1 MTTKLTQALVDRA
14 NEDHPQGSQVYDDEV
29 SGLRLVVG
37 KKSASWKLVGRIN
50 DGTDRYVS
58 IIIGRSDEVSLK
70 TARTRAT
77 ELRLALRRGEDPR
90 RQKVAVPTVEQALER
105 YIESRGDDLRPRTV
119 EFYRGKLKTGLGSL
133 MKLPV
138 DRVDRDTV
146 RSLHEKL
153 TKKSGPAAANGAM
166 RIMKMLWND
175 VARTH
180 DLPPN
185 PVSRAVRLHRETPRD
200 WAVPPSGMPELWRR
214 LDGVEDRLRRAAW
227 MTMLL
232 SGLRCGDVLTM
243 RWENIDEDGVL
254 TLPSPKGGE
263 RKAFKLPLTR
273 LVLQELE
280 HVRQLTRPLESK
292 WVFASSV
299 SKSGHIEELRRT
311 EQFPYAPHA
320 MRHSWRTFALEAGV
334 EVGMTMVLMNHRPA
348 GVTWNYVT
356 RSNLL
361 GGMREAAEKV
371 AAKIASYRG
380 GQRD

>member
-14 NEDHPQGSQVYDDEV
+14 NDDHSQGTQVYDDEV

-50 DGTDRYVS
+50 DGTERYVS
-58 IIIGRSDEVSLK
+58 IIIGRADEVSLK

-90 RQKVAVPTVEQALER
+90 RQKVVVPTVEQAMER
-105 YIESRGDDLRPRTV
+105 YIESRGKDLRPRTV
-119 EFYRGKLKTGLGSL
+119 EFYKGKLKTGLGTL

-138 DRVDRDTV
+138 DRVDRDMV
-146 RSLHEKL
+146 RALHEKL
-153 TKKSGPAAANGAM
+153 TKKNGPAAANGSM

-200 WAVPPSGMPELWRR
+200 WAVSPSEMPELWRR
-214 LDGVEDRLRRAAW
+214 LDTIEDRLRRAAW

-232 SGLRCGDVLTM
+232 SGLRCGDVVNM
-243 RWENIDEDGVL
+243 RWEHIDEDGVL

-280 HVRQLTRPLESK
+280 HVRQLTKPLESQ
-292 WVFASSV
+292 WVFASSL
-299 SKSGHIEELRRT
+299 SKSGHIEEMRRT
-311 EQFPYAPHA
+311 EQFPYPPHA

-356 RSNLL
+356 RANLL
-361 GGMREAAEKV
+361 GGMREAAETV
-371 AAKIASYRG
+371 AAKIASYRSHA
-380 GQRD
+380 RR